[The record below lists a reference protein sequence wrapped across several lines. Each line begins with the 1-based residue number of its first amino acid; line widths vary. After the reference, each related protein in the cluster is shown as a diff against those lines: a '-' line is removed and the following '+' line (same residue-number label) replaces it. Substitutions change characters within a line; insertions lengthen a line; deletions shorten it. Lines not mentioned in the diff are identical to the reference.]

1 MTVRVE
7 REAYSLPVF
16 DFAALHTV
24 KFAAPA
30 SPNLE
35 VFGLPDPV
43 QQFGSLFRLAASTDT
58 KPSRIRALQFNLA
71 ALHTVRLLRLIN

>member
-1 MTVRVE
+1 MTVRAE

-35 VFGLPDPV
+35 VFGLPDSV
-43 QQFGSLFRLAASTDT
+43 QQFGSLFRLAVPRYETVKDSSFAVQ
-58 KPSRIRALQFNLA
+58 SRGA
-71 ALHTVRLLRLIN
+71 AYR

>member
-35 VFGLPDPV
+35 VFGLPD
-43 QQFGSLFRLAASTDT
+43 S
-58 KPSRIRALQFNLA
+58 
-71 ALHTVRLLRLIN
+71 VRLVARCLGLPLDRYETVKDSSFAVQSRGAAYR

>member
-1 MTVRVE
+1 MTVRAE

-30 SPNLE
+30 PPNLE

-43 QQFGSLFRLAASTDT
+43 Q
-58 KPSRIRALQFNLA
+58 
-71 ALHTVRLLRLIN
+71 